1 MITINDL
8 QNWGKLLNLT
18 ELARLS
24 GIPFQR
30 LYAKVNRGS
39 ELTTAESKAIET
51 ALLQLKLKKDG

>member
-8 QNWGKLLNLT
+8 QKWGKLINLT

-24 GIPFQR
+24 EIPFQR

-39 ELTTAESKAIET
+39 DLTTAESEKIEA
-51 ALLQLKLKKDG
+51 ALLQLNLRKCG

>member
-8 QNWGKLLNLT
+8 QTWGKLLNLT

-39 ELTTAESKAIET
+39 ELTTAESAAIKN
-51 ALLQLKLKKDG
+51 ALSKLSLRKDS